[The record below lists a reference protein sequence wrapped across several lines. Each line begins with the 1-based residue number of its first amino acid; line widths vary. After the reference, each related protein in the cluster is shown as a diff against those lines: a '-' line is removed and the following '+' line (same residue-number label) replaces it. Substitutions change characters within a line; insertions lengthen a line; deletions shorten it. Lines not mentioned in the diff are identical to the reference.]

1 MPGEHD
7 QAGDPRYT
15 AMYVGTVTR
24 NDDPKKLGRVK
35 VTVPGLLEP
44 ESDWALPLGTHG
56 GTKSRGSYAPPDK
69 GAEVAVF
76 FNQGDV
82 DRPFYLSAHWGEPG
96 GKPET
101 PGPVG
106 GYKGANDPED
116 PNAFTPADAVLVKTV
131 FEGSRYVIWVD
142 ERAGKERLVL
152 RDKKL
157 DDEVEMD
164 GVKGGISIRATSGI
178 YLKSDGALVIDT
190 LSCVINGRTVL
201 PSATPLR

>member
-1 MPGEHD
+1 
-7 QAGDPRYT
+7 
-15 AMYVGTVTR
+15 MYVGTVTR

-35 VTVPGLLEP
+35 VRVPGLLEP
-44 ESDWALPLGTHG
+44 ESGWALPLGTHG
-56 GTKSRGSYAPPDK
+56 GTKSRGAYSPPEVRAD
-69 GAEVAVF
+69 VAVF

-82 DRPFYLSAHWGEPG
+82 DQPYYLGAHWGEPG
-96 GKPET
+96 GKAET

-116 PNAFTPADAVLVKTV
+116 PTSITPADAHKVPTV
-131 FEGSRYVIWVD
+131 FEGERYLIYVD
-142 ERAGKERLVL
+142 ERAGKERLVI

-164 GVKGGISIRATSGI
+164 GAKGGISIRATSGI